1 MQFSYHE
8 VIRLFGF
15 VACLALLPLIGA
27 NYGTGNQ
34 AGQLALIQR
43 LVDPGHLVGDAFVDS
58 QTAAGQ
64 PRFYFAYVMARL
76 SELSS
81 LPLAVHGSMVFW
93 QAVLASGVVVAAFG
107 VPGMRLSGALIA
119 AFLATTSMGI
129 RLGGAG
135 YLSVE
140 TFVPANPA
148 VALSVWAL
156 ALMAR
161 GRLALG
167 AIFGGLAAVFHPLI
181 GLESALLGVGAAGL
195 VFLHARHRPLGRHIM
210 HGGMALFLLGTVFAV
225 FWIIPRSVQ
234 SSVAMSDAQFFDILV
249 RLRAPHHYL
258 ALTFPPTEWVAAIV
272 FVLATGAT
280 LMALWRKT
288 AGAPAVAFWSFLTGL
303 VVLACAVSIV
313 MVDLLESRLWATAQL
328 FRTLMLLKLSAY
340 IAMGWIIGQWFLQA
354 RLLPVTAVICV
365 FWASHDAQAYVFA
378 MVIVIWALD
387 RPGSLHRLARWA
399 LALGMIFVTAY
410 LVDAMGNDR
419 IANRALLA
427 ALALALFCVRPLPS
441 LAYSSCVIAA
451 MGALIWH
458 GVQIAPTGMFGENSL
473 RSAYHAGHLQ
483 SAQADVARQ
492 AKVLSEPEDL
502 WVLPPNHEGF
512 RHLAGRPL
520 LANLKSVPFDD
531 ASILKWAEVAQVL
544 YGVQLG
550 QIGING
556 VTAKAYYASG
566 RGLLEARDK
575 FGADF
580 AVLLNETSWPGPVL
594 YQNSD
599 YKIVSLKHHP

>member
-1 MQFSYHE
+1 MQLSNRD
-8 VIRLFGF
+8 VIRLLGF

-34 AGQLALIQR
+34 AGQLALILR
-43 LVDPGHLVGDAFVDS
+43 LIDPGFLVGDAFVDS
-58 QTAAGQ
+58 QTAPGQ

-76 SELSS
+76 SELTS
-81 LPLAVHGSMVFW
+81 LPFAVHASMVFW
-93 QAVLASGVVVAAFG
+93 QAILAGGVVVAALG
-107 VPGMRLSGALIA
+107 VPGMRVPGALIA
-119 AFLATTSMGI
+119 AFLATTSMGV

-156 ALMAR
+156 AFLAHSR
-161 GRLALG
+161 WALG
-167 AIFGGLAAVFHPLI
+167 AILGGLAAAFHPLI

-195 VFLHARHRPLGRHIM
+195 VILQRRQPLGPHLARV
-210 HGGMALFLLGTVFAV
+210 GMATFLLVAIFAV

-234 SSVAMSDAQFFDILV
+234 SSVSMSDAQFFDILV

-258 ALTFPPTEWVAAIV
+258 ALTFPPAEWVAAIV
-272 FVLATGAT
+272 FVLGSGAI

-288 AGAPAVAFWSFLTGL
+288 AGAPAVAFWSFLAGL

-458 GVQIAPTGMFGENSL
+458 GVRIAPKGMFGENSL

-492 AKVLSEPEDL
+492 AKLLSKPDDL
-502 WVLPPNHEGF
+502 WVLPPYHEGF

-531 ASILKWAEVAQVL
+531 ASILQWAEVAQVL

-556 VTAKAYYASG
+556 AAANAYYGA
-566 RGLLEARDK
+566 GLGLTEARDK

-580 AVLLNETSWPGPVL
+580 AVLLNGTPWVGPVL

-599 YKIVSLKHHP
+599 FKIVSLKRQP